1 MTDIVMDPICRRLGE
16 VVDLAVKW
24 MTADQAMQLMG
35 ELRRQAHRLDV
46 LLGNPNHQW
55 NRVNG

>member
-1 MTDIVMDPICRRLGE
+1 MTDIVMDPFCRTLTH
-16 VVDLAVKW
+16 VVSNAVTW